1 MISEGKKGEACEFY
15 LRKVIGVPA
24 IVPFILRFTS
34 NWPKMKHNAA
44 SLPNDAAVCG
54 DFNLPKELLS
64 SIKIPAIV
72 IDSLKSPQSLRKPV
86 QAVAEAL
93 ANGKQVTLKGTVH
106 GVPPKILVPVLE
118 NFFNG

>member
-1 MISEGKKGEACEFY
+1 M
-15 LRKVIGVPA
+15 
-24 IVPFILRFTS
+24 
-34 NWPKMKHNAA
+34 
-44 SLPNDAAVCG
+44 
-54 DFNLPKELLS
+54 
-64 SIKIPAIV
+64 PAIV
-72 IDSLKSPQSLRKPV
+72 IDSSKSPQSLRKPV

>member
-1 MISEGKKGEACEFY
+1 LRVLFKKSNRCTSY
-15 LRKVIGVPA
+15 STIHIKVHLQLAKNETQCG
-24 IVPFILRFTS
+24 LT
-34 NWPKMKHNAA
+34 
-44 SLPNDAAVCG
+44 PNDAAVCG
-54 DFNLPKELLS
+54 DFNLPKDLLS
-64 SIKIPAIV
+64 SIKMPAIV
-72 IDSLKSPQSLRKPV
+72 IDSSKSPQSLRKPV